1 MSVAESLL
9 ETFSRPRSGP
19 VRTAVVGLGYW
30 GPNLVRNL
38 HELPESAEVVAVCDS
53 RPAKLEAVH
62 RRYPAVGTTE
72 SYGDVLADP
81 SIEAVVL
88 ATPVATHHPLASAAL
103 RAGKHVFV
111 EKPLAASILEAA
123 DLVELA
129 AARDLVLMP
138 GHTFLYSPP
147 VETIRQLIQ
156 SGELGEIYFIST
168 SRVNLGL
175 HQSDVS
181 VVWDLGPHDFSI
193 LHYWL
198 GETPSYATA
207 LSRGCVIPGMPDVA
221 FINLEYPSQTVAHVE
236 LSWLAPS
243 KLRRT
248 TIVGSE
254 KMIVYDD
261 TSNEP
266 VRIFDSGVVLPD
278 PGSFGEHRMSYRTG
292 DIVSP
297 QIAAS
302 EPLAVEMQD
311 FCNAIRTGE
320 PLRSSAELGQEVV
333 RIIEGV
339 DASLAAGGARVPI
352 EQDLL
357 ESVA

>member
-352 EQDLL
+352 EQD
-357 ESVA
+357 